1 MKKALA
7 HLKNSDAILASII
20 ERVGTCRISYRD
32 PTFEALARSIVFQQ
46 LSTKAAR
53 TIYGRFEEAA
63 GGVVTPETIRNL
75 SVGEMRRAGLSKQ
88 KIGYIRDLA
97 EHALSGTVDFE
108 RLPEMSD
115 EEIIASLTDIK
126 GVGVWTAHMFLIFA
140 LRRPNVLP
148 VGDFGVRS
156 AIQRAYKKRKL
167 PTAKEIEK
175 LAKNWHPYC
184 SFAAWYLWRSLE
196 FPIEKTIA
204 KSAKPAKNSKGVKKK

>member
-7 HLKNSDAILASII
+7 HLKSSDAILASII
-20 ERVGTCRISYRD
+20 ERVGPYKISYRD

-63 GGVVTPETIRNL
+63 GGVVTPEAIRNL

-97 EHALSGTVDFE
+97 EHALSGTVNFE

-115 EEIIASLTDIK
+115 EEIIVALTDIK
-126 GVGVWTAHMFLIFA
+126 GVGVWTAHMFLMFA
-140 LRRPNVLP
+140 LRRPNILP

-156 AIQRAYKKRKL
+156 AIQRAYRKRKL

-196 FPIEKTIA
+196 LPVEKTVVRNA
-204 KSAKPAKNSKGVKKK
+204 KSVKNAKGAKKK